1 MTTKTIPESARVV
14 VIGGGI
20 IGCSVAYHLAELGW
34 TDVVLLERDKLTSGS
49 TWHAAGLVVTY
60 GSLCDVSIEWRKHTQ
75 WMCENL
81 EEITGLSTGHM
92 PIGFIEL
99 AADEDRLEEYRR
111 VAAFNRFLGVD
122 VQEIGPE
129 RVKELF
135 PHARVDDILAG
146 FYVAKD
152 GRVNP
157 VDLTMAIA
165 KGARLKGAT
174 ILEDVAVEDVLI
186 EGGKVVGVKTS
197 AGEIACD
204 YVVNAAGVWARQLG
218 AKSGVNIPAQAAEH
232 YYLITDEMEGVSTS
246 QPVIEDPS
254 CHGYYREEGGGMMV
268 GLFEPVCA
276 PWCLDGVP
284 EDFVFGEIQPDWE
297 RMTPYV
303 EKAMSRVPATLNAGV
318 RLFFCG
324 PEAFTPDLS
333 PILGEAPDVDGYFVA
348 AGLNSVGITTGP
360 GVGRTIARW
369 IVNGYPDVDV
379 SWCNID
385 RFQAYQGSRQY
396 RAERTVESLGL
407 VYTAHYPTRPMRT
420 ARDAKRSPFHDRLAA
435 RGAYFRDVSGFEG
448 ADWYA
453 PPGVEP
459 ETGEL
464 NWGRMHWFPY
474 WEAEHRAVRE
484 GVGLMDMSFMCKF
497 LVQGRDAGALMS
509 RLSANDVTA
518 ETGMITYTQWLNE
531 RGTIE
536 ADLTVTK
543 LAEDRYWVVATD
555 TGYGHVEAW
564 MDRHIGPDEHAFVT
578 DVTGGYGQLNIQGP
592 RSREL
597 MERLTSTDMS
607 NEAFPF
613 RTARYI
619 DIGMARVLCIRIT
632 YLGELGYELYVPCE
646 FATQVYD
653 HIVREGGHVGLAHT
667 GLKALASL
675 RMEKAY
681 RDYGHDIDATDTVL
695 EAGLG
700 FAVALDR
707 PGGFIGRDAVAKQK
721 AKKALNRRLLQILV
735 TDPEP
740 FMWHG
745 EIVYRDGEPVGYI
758 RAASY
763 GHTLGGAVGLCMVK
777 RDEPVR
783 PAWIRSGTWEVD
795 IAGKRYP
802 AKASLRPMYDPTM
815 ERIKA

>member
-1 MTTKTIPESARVV
+1 MAPPNLPERARVV

-20 IGCSVAYHLAELGW
+20 IGCSVAYHLAHAGW
-34 TDVVLLERDKLTSGS
+34 KDVVVLERDKLTSGS

-60 GSLCDVSIEWRKHTQ
+60 GSLCDVSIEWRIHTQ

-81 EEITGLSTGHM
+81 EAETGLSTGHM
-92 PIGFIEL
+92 PIGFVEL
-99 AADEDRLEEYRR
+99 AADKDRLEEYRR
-111 VAAFNRFLGVD
+111 VAAFNRYLGVD
-122 VQEIGPE
+122 VEEIGPE

-135 PHARVDDILAG
+135 PEARVDDIQAG
-146 FYVAKD
+146 FYVARD

-157 VDLTMAIA
+157 VDFTMAIA
-165 KGARLKGAT
+165 KGARLQGAT
-174 ILEDVAVEDVLI
+174 ILEDTPVQDVLI
-186 EGGKVVGVKTS
+186 EDGVVVGVRT
-197 AGEIACD
+197 ARGDIACE
-204 YVVNAAGVWARQLG
+204 YVVNCAGVWARQLG

-232 YYLITDEMEGVSTS
+232 YYLITEPMEGMTTS
-246 QPVIEDPS
+246 LPVIEDPS
-254 CHGYYREEGGGMMV
+254 CHGYYREEGGGLMV

-284 EDFVFGEIQPDWE
+284 EDFSFGEIQPDWD

-303 EKAMSRVPATLNAGV
+303 EKAMSRVPESMNTGV

-324 PEAFTPDLS
+324 PEAFTPDLA
-333 PILGEAPDVDGYFVA
+333 PILGEAPEVRNYFVA

-369 IVNGYPDVDV
+369 IMNGYPDVDV

-385 RFQAYQGSRQY
+385 RFQPYQGNRQY

-407 VYTAHYPTRPMRT
+407 VYAAHYPTRPMGT

-435 RGAYFRDVSGFEG
+435 RGAYFRDVSGFES

-453 PPGVEP
+453 PPGQEA

-464 NWGRMHWFPY
+464 GWGRMHWFPY
-474 WEAEHRAVRE
+474 WEAEHKAVRE

-497 LVQGRDAGALMS
+497 LLQGRDAG
-509 RLSANDVTA
+509 RVINHVSANDVAA

-543 LAEDRYWVVATD
+543 LAEDKYWIVATD

-564 MDRHIGPDEHAFVT
+564 MNKHIPADAHAIYT
-578 DVTGGYGQLNIQGP
+578 DVTGAYGQLNIQGP
-592 RSREL
+592 KSREL
-597 MERLTSTDMS
+597 MQRLTSTDMS

-619 DIGMARVLCIRIT
+619 DIGLARVLCIRIT

-646 FATQVYD
+646 HATQVYD
-653 HIVREGGHVGLAHT
+653 QIVQEGEEVGLVHC

-700 FAVALDR
+700 FAVALDK
-707 PGGFIGRDAVAKQK
+707 PGGFIGRDAVAAQK
-721 AKKALNRRLLQILV
+721 AKRALNKRLLQILV
-735 TDPEP
+735 KDPEP

-745 EIVYRDGEPVGYI
+745 EIVYRDGEPVGHI

-763 GHTLGGAVGLCMVK
+763 GHTLGGAVGLCMVE
-777 RDEPVR
+777 RDEPIR
-783 PAWIRSGTWEVD
+783 PPWIRGGEWEVD
-795 IAGKRYP
+795 IAGVRYP
-802 AKASLRPMYDPTM
+802 AVASLRPMYDPKM